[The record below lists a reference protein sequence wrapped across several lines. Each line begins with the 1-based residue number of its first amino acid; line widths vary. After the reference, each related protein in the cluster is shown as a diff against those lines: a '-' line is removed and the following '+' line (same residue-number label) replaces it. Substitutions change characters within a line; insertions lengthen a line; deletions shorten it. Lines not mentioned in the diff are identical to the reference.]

1 MNDSDKMP
9 GMFKGD
15 IRSGG
20 SLPLMRTSDESLE
33 FRAGIQGMA
42 KETNDRAHD
51 FMRGCHPDRNPSE
64 KPGRLDS
71 GDCGSDFG
79 REETPARHRP
89 GKTRPRM
96 ATPLYEVR
104 VYRALGKIRHPPLRH
119 RDLIHARVVQHMS
132 LDTISR
138 HRENSKNKHKKQ
150 QTRQGRRRES
160 LRLTKFDRRICD
172 MNKAMLLFRKI
183 RGIQS
188 VLPVGLLIFLLGTG
202 ILSGQ
207 ETNPFHPAA
216 PGGSLE
222 GCLELKYDNGNS
234 EGKQSYGGSCPAIQ
248 FFLSDLQGGGPGLVL
263 KGFKLYASRYGGGF
277 NPASTYVYVYIINSR
292 DQVLQKAAFP
302 YSLFDVE
309 PKWIDLLLKDAVSI
323 IQGETHLTIVID
335 PEAQQTKGIYFHYNK
350 NPQKSHSLVATL
362 GKGYKNLPDR
372 EWMIRAFFQPG
383 GMSAPTGLTAP
394 QAMSASPNEPP
405 KILATV
411 PLPGAT
417 NVDPSLTEISVTF
430 DRDMSEGMSW
440 TGGPPDFPDMPEGGR
455 AQWRDKRTCVLPVKL
470 SAGRKYRVGINAPSF
485 KNFRS
490 VEGIPAESFAIIF
503 STQGY
508 TGQEQATAQKPV
520 VVSMNPANGAT
531 NVDSNLKEL
540 RVIFN
545 VPMQGGLS
553 WVGGGPNFPE
563 IPQGQRASWLPDKMT
578 CVLPVQ
584 LKPNWKYQL
593 GLNSQTF
600 TNFRSEA
607 GVPLDPVAYG
617 FTTGQ

>member
-1 MNDSDKMP
+1 MRKSLS
-9 GMFKGD
+9 FL
-15 IRSGG
+15 RAFGG
-20 SLPLMRTSDESLE
+20 IKILFFLSILFSSMCM
-33 FRAGIQGMA
+33 GI
-42 KETNDRAHD
+42 
-51 FMRGCHPDRNPSE
+51 
-64 KPGRLDS
+64 
-71 GDCGSDFG
+71 GS
-79 REETPARHRP
+79 A
-89 GKTRPRM
+89 
-96 ATPLYEVR
+96 
-104 VYRALGKIRHPPLRH
+104 
-119 RDLIHARVVQHMS
+119 
-132 LDTISR
+132 
-138 HRENSKNKHKKQ
+138 
-150 QTRQGRRRES
+150 
-160 LRLTKFDRRICD
+160 
-172 MNKAMLLFRKI
+172 
-183 RGIQS
+183 
-188 VLPVGLLIFLLGTG
+188 
-202 ILSGQ
+202 Q
-207 ETNPFHPAA
+207 EANPFQPAA
-216 PGGSLE
+216 PAGSLE

-263 KGFKLYASRYGGGF
+263 KGFKLYASCYGGGF

-302 YSLFDVE
+302 YSLFDFE
-309 PKWIDLLLKDAVSI
+309 PKWVDLILKDSVPI

-350 NPQKSHSLVATL
+350 NPQKSHSLVATQ

-394 QAMSASPNEPP
+394 QAMSASSTQPP
-405 KILATV
+405 KIIATI
-411 PLPGAT
+411 PAMDAT

-430 DRDMSEGMSW
+430 DRDMNRGMSW
-440 TGGPPDFPDMPEGGR
+440 TGGPPAFPDTPEGGR

-470 SAGRKYRVGINAPSF
+470 ASGRKYRVGINAPSF
-485 KNFRS
+485 RNFQS
-490 VEGIPAESFAIIF
+490 VEGIPAEITAIIF

-520 VVSMNPANGAT
+520 VVSMNPPNGAT

-540 RVIFN
+540 RVSFN
-545 VPMQGGLS
+545 VPMAGGFS

-578 CVLPVQ
+578 CILPVQ
-584 LKPNWKYQL
+584 LKPNWQYHL

-600 TNFRSEA
+600 TNFQSEA
-607 GVPLDPVAYG
+607 GIPLDPVAYS